1 MSYTIK
7 ALFMQFNLKW
17 KRAIKWISISIG
29 ILLILVLFITVYIN
43 AFSQPL
49 LKEKLTATVN
59 KGSSGLYKLSFKTA
73 KVNLFGGGLNLDSL
87 IIEPNERVF
96 DSLKKVNK
104 APRFLVKVNAKQFKL
119 YGLGYLKAL
128 FKREIKIN
136 DLLLSKPS
144 IIVRHNEEGINSDTA
159 QLKKSLYQVIS
170 NEIKLLHIKRITLA
184 EADFKYFEEKLQR
197 GAIHKVKKI
206 KLILTDFLVDSLAE
220 NDVSTV
226 FYSKNINYD
235 FSQISTKTKDGMYN
249 LEIDSLKGDLENK
262 RINVIGLKLNPIYNE
277 MEFSRKY
284 SVQKDRYDLKFDAIE
299 VKELDYVSL
308 FRKNK
313 ILINSLKL
321 SDAKVNVFLNRSIP
335 PPKIDKGKNFPHL
348 ILKRLKYHT
357 TIDTVLIKNI
367 DVAYTEYSGE
377 TNRKGTF
384 YLSNLNGRILNVT
397 NDAKRITINNKAS
410 ANLNAKIMGSGNL
423 NVKIDF
429 HLDDDLGRFD
439 YSGSIGKFDLK
450 ELNELSSNL
459 GMVKVKSG
467 LVNSLQFNAT
477 GNWTKGVGTLT
488 FLYKDLK
495 IELLKNEDRR
505 LKSKGF
511 LTFLANQI
519 LIKSDNPTLK
529 NDEIR
534 KGKIDFNRPPT
545 ASFFNLLWK
554 SVFTGIRETVGV
566 GNIPMKSPPQPKGK

>member
-29 ILLILVLFITVYIN
+29 ILLILILFITIYIN
-43 AFSQPL
+43 TFSQPL
-49 LKEKLTATVN
+49 LKEKLTASVN
-59 KGSSGLYKLSFKTA
+59 KGSSGLYKLSLKTV
-73 KVNLFGGGLNLDSL
+73 KINFFSGGLSLDSL
-87 IIEPNERVF
+87 KIVPNKRVF

-104 APRFLVKVNAKQFKL
+104 APRFLFEVNAKQFKL
-119 YGLGYLKAL
+119 DGLGYLKVL
-128 FKREIKIN
+128 FKRELNIN
-136 DLLLSKPS
+136 DLLLSKAS
-144 IIVRHNEEGINSDTA
+144 IIVRHNEEGINLETTR
-159 QLKKSLYQVIS
+159 LKKSLYQVIS
-170 NEIKLLHIKRITLA
+170 NEIKLLHIKRITLE
-184 EADFKYFEEKLQR
+184 EADFKYFDEKLR
-197 GAIHKVKKI
+197 SETIHEVKKI
-206 KLILTDFLVDSLAE
+206 KLSLTDFLVDSLAE
-220 NDVSTV
+220 NNISTV
-226 FYSKNINYD
+226 FYSKNINYE
-235 FSQISTKTKDGMYN
+235 FSQISTITKDGMYN
-249 LEIDSLKGDLENK
+249 LEIDSFNGDMDNK
-262 RINVIGLKLNPIYNE
+262 RTKVIGLKLKPRYNE
-277 MEFSRKY
+277 MQFSRKY
-284 SVQKDRYDLKFDAIE
+284 SVQKDRYDLKFDTIE
-299 VKELDYVSL
+299 VKQLDYVSL
-308 FRKNK
+308 FRYKK

-321 SDAKVNVFLNRSIP
+321 SDAKVNVFLNRSLP
-335 PPKIDKGKNFPHL
+335 PPMMDKGKNFPHL
-348 ILKRLKYHT
+348 ILRRLKYNT

-367 DVAYTEYSGE
+367 DVAYTEYNGE
-377 TNRKGTF
+377 TNRRGTF

-423 NVKIDF
+423 NVKIGF
-429 HLDDDLGRFD
+429 QLDDDLGRFD
-439 YSGSIGKFDLK
+439 FSGSIGKFDLK

-477 GNWTKGVGTLT
+477 ANWTKGVGTLT
-488 FLYKDLK
+488 FLYNDLK

-505 LKSKGF
+505 LKRKGF

-529 NDEIR
+529 NNEIR